1 MLKRQMA
8 RHYVLASYDRRR
20 NMSSEMLDHI
30 RRQFGSDVCKLIFAE
45 NVTVAE
51 ELRRCGFI

>member
-1 MLKRQMA
+1 MA

-20 NMSSEMLDHI
+20 NMSSEILDHI
-30 RRQFGSDVCKLIFAE
+30 RRQFGSDECESVITE

-51 ELRRCGFI
+51 ELSRYGFT